1 MSVVKEGVAGV
12 KEGVAGVALGT
23 VAFKTSSKKMQQK
36 GGGGRVDF
44 FSLLSSSSDEEEDH
58 AKGDLPA
65 KEGNKV
71 RQIISDIIQPATA
84 TEPAQAETSSN
95 KTGDQVDK
103 TGDKVDKTGDK
114 IDKTGDKVDKTGDK
128 VDKTGDQVNKTGDKV
143 DKTGVQ
149 VDKTGDQVN
158 KTGDK
163 VDKTGVQV
171 DKTGDQVDS
180 SLSDEEEESE
190 WEIDIKSSQP
200 VESPHSLEQAVSPSS
215 DKSHLPDHSL
225 ARRSPL
231 PPLQR
236 TPSPLQKP
244 EVHLPG
250 HVRTKSPLATTGSS
264 ADKKV
269 SFKEETGTDSLEK
282 MEADRSARFQ
292 ARETEL
298 LRAIQKRREKVDAT
312 TPTNETTPTNTTTP
326 TNMATPNNVT
336 SPAPEVEPSAS
347 NVSSA
352 KDFWEGQSASSRH
365 SVTESSLGKSEQ
377 SKISG
382 IFSSL
387 LSSKSPDSHVTNE
400 VTPSFESSE
409 KPISGNDST
418 ILGRRGKEGGRRG
431 KEGGGRDS
439 ALTLDDL
446 KTSEQPLKYV
456 LDAGISNH
464 DNSEDNLTPTLTSDS
479 DLEEKEGVAA
489 STPRPSSWSSIRSL
503 QAMSPVLGQ
512 GTYVRMYE
520 HKGF

>member
-1 MSVVKEGVAGV
+1 MSVVKED
-12 KEGVAGVALGT
+12 VAGVALGT

-149 VDKTGDQVN
+149 VDKTGDQV
-158 KTGDK
+158 
-163 VDKTGVQV
+163 
-171 DKTGDQVDS
+171 DS

-244 EVHLPG
+244 EVHSPG

-418 ILGRRGKEGGRRG
+418 ILGRRGKEGGGRG
-431 KEGGGRDS
+431 KEGGGRDKEGGGRDS

-464 DNSEDNLTPTLTSDS
+464 GNSEDNLTPTLTSDS

-512 GTYVRMYE
+512 GTYVRMYV